1 MTTAQAKQRV
11 AQTLHVLGLPPHKL
25 TAKTVS
31 FCDLARDS
39 VVFVTV
45 HNWTPS
51 SIAAEI
57 KRSAPAGVVVSF
69 QGNFIG
75 G

>member
-1 MTTAQAKQRV
+1 MNMTPQQAKAKV
-11 AQTLHVLGLPPHKL
+11 AQTLHALGLPPHKL
-25 TAKTVS
+25 TAKQES
-31 FCDLARDS
+31 FTGFES
-39 VVFVTV
+39 KVFVTV